1 MELNV
6 EKVVKDLMMD
16 ENGIF
21 LKSMAIVNRL
31 MSYILVRIPKVRY
44 YHTMEIAMPK
54 DKLDKLGFMVGLIA
68 KTQGVILIYNIKKI
82 RNSDCHLLTFDYFVT
97 DDVKDDVKDEEN
109 PK

>member
-31 MSYILVRIPKVRY
+31 MSYIVVRVSKIRY
-44 YHTMEIAMPK
+44 NHTMEIAMPK

-68 KTQGVILIYNIKKI
+68 KTQGITLLYNIKKV
-82 RNSDCHLLTFDYFVT
+82 RNSDCHILAFDYFVT
-97 DDVKDDVKDEEN
+97 EDVKNEEKDEEN